1 MPSPSGSLPTG
12 EGGGRGHNS
21 FRKMKKEYI
30 EPAMR
35 LAELRHRNHL
45 LQASMKGSIYNLRNT
60 PLGKYNDSEDE
71 LTEEDVDDII

>member
-1 MPSPSGSLPTG
+1 
-12 EGGGRGHNS
+12 
-21 FRKMKKEYI
+21 MKKEYI

>member
-12 EGGGRGHNS
+12 EGGGRGHNI
-21 FRKMKKEYI
+21 FFMQKEYI